1 MWGTRAVENTR
12 GYAGLGP
19 GAGAGGLRHH
29 HRSGVVGAGMEP
41 GVVEDAVQGDPILR
55 PNPETRPDQILTLG
69 ADGSSEAELCVAD
82 LLVLLEGDVAADHVV
97 EEDAQGPHGQR
108 VAVIAAAANPLR
120 RRVHPGA
127 CKRNI

>member
-1 MWGTRAVENTR
+1 
-12 GYAGLGP
+12 
-19 GAGAGGLRHH
+19 
-29 HRSGVVGAGMEP
+29 MEP

-97 EEDAQGPHGQR
+97 EEDAEAPHGQG
-108 VAVIAAAANPLR
+108 VGVIAAAADPLWR
-120 RRVHPGA
+120 GIHPGA
-127 CKRNI
+127 CKREMDLDSHLINGSYHYSSNLK